1 MDWGPVMAFR
11 RSRREIEDNSMAFSL
26 ETGENV
32 RAVQT
37 RMQIAME
44 KMASSIL
51 EELEYG
57 SSGTLDD
64 RDSPGSEDP
73 WLEATIDDVHEYCGI
88 GEDRS
93 RTPWGC
99 NAMENRG
106 YYTVDTGHTYVVKP
120 RDENADPSSE
130 SVRRVEDFIE
140 LFADEN
146 DWANRQEEVSHRLDQ
161 HGEVFDLMRYD
172 TDGMLRLGFGEPTD
186 LTNDPDSPFQQY
198 DDSDRTY
205 IDLLGIRR
213 TNDLHF
219 EPTQFF
225 IDGLQKGIWIGD
237 FRYALKQAR
246 ADGAMIPNFQRVT
259 RSMRTLAFYRRRNV
273 LSVAPRGMT
282 FFWPVRDELRWSKLL
297 MGNLMRISAFQ
308 SSIGALRTI
317 NDTVSSDAVRQY
329 LASAQ
334 DGTKQSQSESMDAPA
349 PMVVTKPASIK
360 WEFPDTGLGNSNH
373 IEVLIQLL
381 RAASSGMR
389 LPEFMLTANVSE
401 GNFASTLVS
410 EGPYHKAIRRSQQQM
425 IREDLQIIDAAL
437 KYAAESGKFDLTMAD
452 VQAVKVEAKPP
463 RVQTRNRQEDF
474 EINQKLWED
483 GLLSG
488 KDLLASEGYEYRPQ
502 HAQIQLERN
511 EELPGPMAL
520 QKAAPG
526 PDPQMSADQMKEPGV
541 MKGDPGRRSQADG
554 G

>member
-1 MDWGPVMAFR
+1 MARRRRDIQDEPV
-11 RSRREIEDNSMAFSL
+11 AFSL
-26 ETGENV
+26 ETGESI
-32 RAVQT
+32 RAVQA
-37 RMQIAME
+37 RMSIAIE
-44 KMASSIL
+44 RMANNIL

-57 SSGTLDD
+57 EGGILDD

-73 WLEATIDDVHEYCGI
+73 FLEATLDDIHSYCGI

-93 RTPWGC
+93 RTPWGR

-120 RDENADPSSE
+120 RDENADPGSQA
-130 SVRRVEDFIE
+130 VRRVEEFIE
-140 LFADEN
+140 LWANEN
-146 DWANRQEEVSHRLDQ
+146 DWHNRQEEVSHRLDQ

-172 TDGMLRLGFGEPTD
+172 TDGMLRLGFVEPRD
-186 LTNDPDSPFQQY
+186 LENDPKSVYQQY
-198 DDSDRTY
+198 DDSDRPY
-205 IDLLGIRR
+205 MDILGIRR
-213 TNDLHF
+213 TNDIFF
-219 EPTQFF
+219 EPYSFF
-225 IDGLQKGIWIGD
+225 VDGLQQGIWLGD
-237 FRYALKQAR
+237 FRYFMKEAR
-246 ADGAMIPNFQRVT
+246 ATPANVPNFRKIT
-259 RSMRTLAFYRRRNV
+259 PSMRSLIFYRRRNV
-273 LSVAPRGMT
+273 TSIQPRGLT

-297 MGNLMRISAFQ
+297 LGNLMRISAFQ

-334 DGTKQSQSESMDAPA
+334 DGTKNSPAESMDSPA
-349 PMVVTKPASIK
+349 PMVVTKPSSIK

-373 IEVLIQLL
+373 IEVLVQLL

-410 EGPYHKAIRRSQQQM
+410 EGPYHKAIRRAQQQM
-425 IREDLQIIDAAL
+425 IREDLQILDAAL
-437 KYAAESGKFDLTMAD
+437 RYAAESANFDVTMAD
-452 VQAVKVEAKPP
+452 IEAVKIEAKPP

-511 EELPGPMAL
+511 EELPPPAATQKTTTGPNPDMA
-520 QKAAPG
+520 A
-526 PDPQMSADQMKEPGV
+526 DPMRERGV
-541 MKGDPGRRSQADG
+541 MKGDPGRKSQADSA
-554 G
+554 

>member
-1 MDWGPVMAFR
+1 MAR
-11 RSRREIEDNSMAFSL
+11 RRRQIESDHQAFSL
-26 ETGENV
+26 QTGEPIA
-32 RAVQT
+32 AVQA
-37 RMQIAME
+37 RMGIAME
-44 KMASSIL
+44 RLANSIL
-51 EELEYG
+51 EELEFG
-57 SSGTLDD
+57 DSGTLDD

-73 WLEATIDDVHEYCGI
+73 FLEATLDDIHSYCGI

-120 RDENADPSSE
+120 RDENADPDSQ

-140 LFADEN
+140 LWMTEN
-146 DWANRQEEVSHRLDQ
+146 DWANRQQEVCHRLDQ

-172 TDGMLRLGFGEPTD
+172 TDGMLRLAYVEPTD
-186 LTNDPDSPFQQY
+186 LENDPKSPFQQY
-198 DDSDRTY
+198 DDSDRPF
-205 IDLLGIRR
+205 IDLLGVRR
-213 TNDLHF
+213 TNDIFF
-219 EPTQFF
+219 EPQAFF
-225 IDGLQKGIWIGD
+225 VDGLQDGIWLGD
-237 FRYALKQAR
+237 FRYHMKQAR
-246 ADGAMIPNFQRVT
+246 SEGEMVPYFRQFT
-259 RSMRTLAFYRRRNV
+259 PSLRSLVFYRRRNV
-273 LSVAPRGMT
+273 ISKAPRGLT
-282 FFWPVRDELRWSKLL
+282 FYWPVRDELRWSKLL
-297 MGNLMRISAFQ
+297 LGNLMRISAFQ
-308 SSIGALRTI
+308 SAIGALRTI

-334 DGTKQSQSESMDAPA
+334 DGTKASPAESMDSPA
-349 PMVVTKPASIK
+349 PMVVTKPSSIK

-373 IEVLIQLL
+373 IEVLVQLL

-410 EGPYHKAIRRSQQQM
+410 EGPFHKAIRRNQQVL
-425 IREDLQIIDAAL
+425 INEDRQIMEAAL
-437 KYAAESGKFDLTMAD
+437 RYAAESGNFGLTMAD
-452 VQAVKVEAKPP
+452 IDAVKVEAKPP

-474 EINQKLWED
+474 EINQKLWEN

-511 EELPGPMAL
+511 EELPPSIASPSAKTGPT
-520 QKAAPG
+520 PG
-526 PDPQMSADQMKEPGV
+526 MSADALREPGV
-541 MKGDPGRRSQADG
+541 MSGDPGRTSPADNA
-554 G
+554 

>member
-1 MDWGPVMAFR
+1 MAR
-11 RSRREIEDNSMAFSL
+11 RRKSADIEDNGTAFSL
-26 ETGENV
+26 ETGESI

-37 RMQIAME
+37 RMSIATE
-44 KMASSIL
+44 RLANSIL

-57 SSGTLDD
+57 EGGILDD
-64 RDSPGSEDP
+64 RDSPSSEDP
-73 WLEATIDDVHEYCGI
+73 FLEATLDDIHSYCGI

-120 RDENADPSSE
+120 RDENADPSNE

-140 LFADEN
+140 LWTNEN
-146 DWANRQEEVSHRLDQ
+146 DWHNRQEEVSHRLDQ

-172 TDGMLRLGFGEPTD
+172 TDGMLRLGFVEPTD
-186 LTNDPDSPFQQY
+186 LENDPKSIYQQY
-198 DDSDRTY
+198 DDSDREY
-205 IDLLGIRR
+205 VDILGIRR
-213 TNDLHF
+213 TNDIFF
-219 EPTQFF
+219 EPHSYFV
-225 IDGLQKGIWIGD
+225 DGLQEGIWLGD
-237 FRYALKQAR
+237 FRYFMKQAR
-246 ADGAMIPNFQRVT
+246 AERQMVPNFRRIT
-259 RSMRTLAFYRRRNV
+259 ASMRSLIFYRRRNV
-273 LSVAPRGMT
+273 TSVQPRGLT

-297 MGNLMRISAFQ
+297 LGNLMRISAFQ
-308 SSIGALRTI
+308 SAIGALRTI

-334 DGTKQSQSESMDAPA
+334 DGTKNSPSETMDSPA

-410 EGPYHKAIRRSQQQM
+410 EGPYHKAIRRAQQQM
-425 IREDLQIIDAAL
+425 IREDLQVMDAAL
-437 KYAAESGKFDLTMAD
+437 RYAAESGSFDLTMAD
-452 VQAVKVEAKPP
+452 IEAVRVEAKPP

-511 EELPGPMAL
+511 EELAPPAAVKTGTPGPNPDMA
-520 QKAAPG
+520 A
-526 PDPQMSADQMKEPGV
+526 DPMREPGV
-541 MKGDPGRRSQADG
+541 MRGDPGRNTAADNT
-554 G
+554 

>member
-1 MDWGPVMAFR
+1 MAR
-11 RSRREIEDNSMAFSL
+11 RRREIESDHQAFSL
-26 ETGENV
+26 QTGEPV
-32 RAVQT
+32 AAVQA
-37 RMQIAME
+37 RMGIAME
-44 KMASSIL
+44 RLANSIL

-57 SSGTLDD
+57 DSGTLDD

-73 WLEATIDDVHEYCGI
+73 FLEATLDDIHSYCGI

-120 RDENADPSSE
+120 RDENADPDSQ
-130 SVRRVEDFIE
+130 SVRRIEDFIE
-140 LFADEN
+140 LWMTEN
-146 DWANRQEEVSHRLDQ
+146 DWSNRQQEVCHRLDQ

-172 TDGMLRLGFGEPTD
+172 TDGMLRLAYVEPTD
-186 LTNDPDSPFQQY
+186 LENDPKSPFQQY
-198 DDSDRTY
+198 DDSDRPY
-205 IDLLGIRR
+205 IDLLGVRR
-213 TNDLHF
+213 TNDIFF
-219 EPTQFF
+219 EPQAFF
-225 IDGLQKGIWIGD
+225 VDGLQEGIWLGD
-237 FRYALKQAR
+237 FRYYMKQAR
-246 ADGAMIPNFQRVT
+246 SEGQMVPNYRAFT
-259 RSMRTLAFYRRRNV
+259 PSLRSLIFYRRRNV
-273 LSVAPRGMT
+273 ISRAPRGLT
-282 FFWPVRDELRWSKLL
+282 FYWPVRDELRWSKLL
-297 MGNLMRISAFQ
+297 LGNLMRISAFQ
-308 SSIGALRTI
+308 SAIGALRTI

-334 DGTKQSQSESMDAPA
+334 DGTKASPAESMDSPA
-349 PMVVTKPASIK
+349 PMVVTKPSSIK

-373 IEVLIQLL
+373 IEVLVQLL

-410 EGPYHKAIRRSQQQM
+410 EGPFHKAIRRNQQVL
-425 IREDLQIIDAAL
+425 INEDRQIMEAAL
-437 KYAAESGKFDLTMAD
+437 RYAAESGNFGLTMAD
-452 VQAVKVEAKPP
+452 IDAVKVEAKPP

-474 EINQKLWED
+474 EINQKLWEN

-511 EELPGPMAL
+511 EELPPSIASPSAKTGPT
-520 QKAAPG
+520 PG
-526 PDPQMSADQMKEPGV
+526 MSADTMREPGV
-541 MKGDPGRRSQADG
+541 MSGDPGRTSPADSA
-554 G
+554 

>member
-1 MDWGPVMAFR
+1 MARRRRDIQDEPV
-11 RSRREIEDNSMAFSL
+11 AFSL
-26 ETGENV
+26 ETGESI
-32 RAVQT
+32 RAVQA
-37 RMQIAME
+37 RMSIAIE
-44 KMASSIL
+44 RMANNIL

-57 SSGTLDD
+57 EGGILDD

-73 WLEATIDDVHEYCGI
+73 FLEATLDDIHSYCGI
-88 GEDRS
+88 GEDRA
-93 RTPWGC
+93 RTPWGR

-120 RDENADPSSE
+120 RDENADPGSQA
-130 SVRRVEDFIE
+130 VRRVEEFIE
-140 LFADEN
+140 LWANEN
-146 DWANRQEEVSHRLDQ
+146 DWHNRQEEVSHRLDQ

-172 TDGMLRLGFGEPTD
+172 TDGMLRLGFVEPRD
-186 LTNDPDSPFQQY
+186 LENDPKSIYQQY
-198 DDSDRTY
+198 DDSDRPY
-205 IDLLGIRR
+205 MDILGIRR
-213 TNDLHF
+213 TNDIFF
-219 EPTQFF
+219 EPHSFF
-225 IDGLQKGIWIGD
+225 VDGLQEGIWLGD
-237 FRYALKQAR
+237 FRYFMKEAR
-246 ADGAMIPNFQRVT
+246 ANRAMVPNFRKIT
-259 RSMRTLAFYRRRNV
+259 PSMRSLIFYRRRNV
-273 LSVAPRGMT
+273 TSVQPRGLT

-297 MGNLMRISAFQ
+297 LGNLMRISAFQ

-334 DGTKQSQSESMDAPA
+334 DGTKSSPAESMDSPA
-349 PMVVTKPASIK
+349 PMVVTKPSSIK

-373 IEVLIQLL
+373 IEVLVQLL

-410 EGPYHKAIRRSQQQM
+410 EGPYHKAIRRAQQQM
-425 IREDLQIIDAAL
+425 IREDLQILDAAL
-437 KYAAESGKFDLTMAD
+437 RYAAESGSFDVTMAD
-452 VQAVKVEAKPP
+452 IEAVKIEAKPP

-511 EELPGPMAL
+511 EELPPPAAT
-520 QKAAPG
+520 QKTTTG
-526 PDPQMSADQMKEPGV
+526 PDPGMSADPMRERGV
-541 MKGDPGRRSQADG
+541 MRGDPGRQSQAG
-554 G
+554 NA

>member
-1 MDWGPVMAFR
+1 MAR
-11 RSRREIEDNSMAFSL
+11 RRRDIQDEPAAFSL
-26 ETGENV
+26 ETGESI
-32 RAVQT
+32 RAVQA
-37 RMQIAME
+37 RMSIAIE
-44 KMASSIL
+44 RMANNIL
-51 EELEYG
+51 EELDYG
-57 SSGTLDD
+57 EGGILDD

-73 WLEATIDDVHEYCGI
+73 FLEATLDDIHSYCGI

-93 RTPWGC
+93 RTPWGR

-120 RDENADPSSE
+120 RDENADPGSE
-130 SVRRVEDFIE
+130 AVRRVEEFIE
-140 LFADEN
+140 LWANEN
-146 DWANRQEEVSHRLDQ
+146 DWHNRQEEVSHRLDQ

-172 TDGMLRLGFGEPTD
+172 TDGMLRLGFVEPRD
-186 LTNDPDSPFQQY
+186 LENDPKSIYQQY
-198 DDSDRTY
+198 DDSDRPY
-205 IDLLGIRR
+205 MDILGIRR
-213 TNDLHF
+213 TNDIFF
-219 EPTQFF
+219 EPYSFF
-225 IDGLQKGIWIGD
+225 VDGLQEGIWLGD
-237 FRYALKQAR
+237 FRYFMKEAR
-246 ADGAMIPNFQRVT
+246 AERRMVPNFRKIT
-259 RSMRTLAFYRRRNV
+259 ASMRSLIFYRRRNV
-273 LSVAPRGMT
+273 TSVQPRGLT

-297 MGNLMRISAFQ
+297 LGNLMRISAFQ

-334 DGTKQSQSESMDAPA
+334 DGTKNSPAESMDSPA
-349 PMVVTKPASIK
+349 PMVVTKPSSIK

-373 IEVLIQLL
+373 IEVLVQLL

-410 EGPYHKAIRRSQQQM
+410 EGPYHKAIRRAQQQM
-425 IREDLQIIDAAL
+425 IREDLQIQNAAL
-437 KYAAESGKFDLTMAD
+437 RYAAESGNFDLTMAD
-452 VQAVKVEAKPP
+452 IESVKIEAKPP

-511 EELPGPMAL
+511 EELPPPAAT
-520 QKAAPG
+520 QKTTTG
-526 PDPQMSADQMKEPGV
+526 PDPDMAADPMRERGV
-541 MKGDPGRRSQADG
+541 MKGDPGRQSQADSG
-554 G
+554 

>member
-1 MDWGPVMAFR
+1 MARKR
-11 RSRREIEDNSMAFSL
+11 RDIDSEPEAFSL
-26 ETGENV
+26 ETGESI
-32 RAVQT
+32 RAVQA
-37 RMQIAME
+37 RMSIATE
-44 KMASSIL
+44 KLANTIL

-57 SSGTLDD
+57 EGGILDD
-64 RDSPGSEDP
+64 RDSPSSEDP
-73 WLEATIDDVHEYCGI
+73 FLEATLDDIHSYCGI

-120 RDENADPSSE
+120 RDENADPDSQ
-130 SVRRVEDFIE
+130 SVRRVEEFLE
-140 LFADEN
+140 LWQLEN
-146 DWANRQEEVSHRLDQ
+146 DWSNRQEEVSHRLDQ
-161 HGEVFDLMRYD
+161 HGEVFDVMRYD
-172 TDGMLRLGFGEPTD
+172 TDGMLRLGFVEPTD
-186 LTNDPDSPFQQY
+186 LETDPKSIYQQY
-198 DDSDRTY
+198 DDSDKEF

-213 TNDLHF
+213 TNDIFF
-219 EPTQFF
+219 EPHSYFV
-225 IDGLQKGIWIGD
+225 DGLQQGIWLGD
-237 FRYALKQAR
+237 FKFFMKQAR
-246 ADGAMIPNFQRVT
+246 AERQMVPDFRQIT
-259 RSMRTLAFYRRRNV
+259 RSMRSLIYYRRRNV
-273 LSVAPRGMT
+273 TSVQPRGLT
-282 FFWPVRDELRWSKLL
+282 FFWTVRDELRWSKLL
-297 MGNLMRISAFQ
+297 LGNLMRISAFQ
-308 SSIGALRTI
+308 SAIGALRTI
-317 NDTVSSDAVRQY
+317 NDTVSADAVRQY

-334 DGTKQSQSESMDAPA
+334 DGTKASQSETMDSPA

-373 IEVLIQLL
+373 IEVLVQLL

-410 EGPYHKAIRRSQQQM
+410 EGPYHKAIRRAQHQM
-425 IREDLQIIDAAL
+425 IREDLQIMDAAL
-437 KYAAESGKFDLTMAD
+437 RYAAESGNFDLTMAD
-452 VQAVKVEAKPP
+452 VEAVKVEAKPP

-511 EELPGPMAL
+511 EELPPPVATR
-520 QKAAPG
+520 KTTTG
-526 PDPQMSADQMKEPGV
+526 PDPDMSGDQMREPGV
-541 MKGDPGRRSQADG
+541 MRGDPGRTSAADG
-554 G
+554 

>member
-1 MDWGPVMAFR
+1 MARRRRDIQDEPV
-11 RSRREIEDNSMAFSL
+11 AFSL
-26 ETGENV
+26 ETGESI
-32 RAVQT
+32 RAVQA
-37 RMQIAME
+37 RMSIAIE
-44 KMASSIL
+44 RMANNIL
-51 EELEYG
+51 EELDYG
-57 SSGTLDD
+57 EGGILDD

-73 WLEATIDDVHEYCGI
+73 FLEATLDDIHSYCGI

-93 RTPWGC
+93 RTPWGR

-130 SVRRVEDFIE
+130 AVRRVEEFIE
-140 LFADEN
+140 LWANEN
-146 DWANRQEEVSHRLDQ
+146 DWHNRQEEVSHRLDQ

-172 TDGMLRLGFGEPTD
+172 TDGMLRLGFVEPRD
-186 LTNDPDSPFQQY
+186 LENDPKSIYQQY
-198 DDSDRTY
+198 DDSDRPY
-205 IDLLGIRR
+205 MDILGIRR
-213 TNDLHF
+213 TNDIFF
-219 EPTQFF
+219 EPHSFF
-225 IDGLQKGIWIGD
+225 VDGLQEGIWLGD
-237 FRYALKQAR
+237 FRYFMKQAR
-246 ADGAMIPNFQRVT
+246 ASGAMVPNFREIT
-259 RSMRTLAFYRRRNV
+259 ASMRSLIFYRRRNV
-273 LSVAPRGMT
+273 TSVQPRGLT

-297 MGNLMRISAFQ
+297 LGNLMRISAFQ

-334 DGTKQSQSESMDAPA
+334 DGTKNSPAESMDSPA
-349 PMVVTKPASIK
+349 PMVVTKPSSIK

-373 IEVLIQLL
+373 IEVLVQLL

-410 EGPYHKAIRRSQQQM
+410 EGPYHKAIRRAQQQM
-425 IREDLQIIDAAL
+425 IREDLQILDAAL
-437 KYAAESGKFDLTMAD
+437 RYAAESGNFDVTMAD
-452 VQAVKVEAKPP
+452 IESVKIEAKPP

-474 EINQKLWED
+474 EINQKLWEN

-511 EELPGPMAL
+511 EELPQPAAT
-520 QKAAPG
+520 QKTTTG
-526 PDPQMSADQMKEPGV
+526 PDPDMSADPMRERGV
-541 MKGDPGRRSQADG
+541 MRGDPGRQSQADNG
-554 G
+554 